1 MDRLTKRRCIGKVNA
16 CWSNT
21 IIHYMHIDLA
31 QLATLLCLLRGFNI
45 EYNQYVL
52 PEISLYVLNSEQRIS
67 YCGNSGL

>member
-1 MDRLTKRRCIGKVNA
+1 
-16 CWSNT
+16 
-21 IIHYMHIDLA
+21 MHIDLA